1 MKIIDLKV
9 EFIDALSDLYPSQ
22 EVLSF
27 FTILAEKHLD
37 LSRLEVALKP
47 NHSVSLTVSKK
58 IKNAIQRLR
67 KFEPIQYIVNEVEFY
82 NLKFYVN
89 RNVFIPRPETEELVF
104 WIVDRHKNRDSKL
117 RRILDIGTGSGC
129 IAISLAFNLPDCEV
143 SAFDISSEA
152 LDVARKNA
160 IINNV
165 NVDFFKEDVLNCK
178 KLPKKY
184 DIIVSN
190 PPYIIENEKNKMQS
204 NVLKYE
210 PDIALFVNND
220 DPLLF
225 YRKIAQLGQ
234 KHLISEGSIY
244 FEINEYLGSELLI
257 LFKTEGYKEI
267 TLHKDIFGKYR
278 MVKCRRDE

>member
-129 IAISLAFNLPDCEV
+129 IAISLAFNLPDCKV

-257 LFKTEGYKEI
+257 LLKTEGYKEI

>member
-9 EFIDALSDLYPSQ
+9 EFIDSLSDLYPSQ

>member
-27 FTILAEKHLD
+27 FTILVEKHLD

-67 KFEPIQYIVNEVEFY
+67 KFEPIQYIVNGVEFY

-104 WIVDRHKNRDSKL
+104 WIVDRHKNRDSKS

-190 PPYIIENEKNKMQS
+190 PPYIIENEKDKMQS

-257 LFKTEGYKEI
+257 LLKTEGYKEI
-267 TLHKDIFGKYR
+267 TLQKDIFGKYR
-278 MVKCRRDE
+278 MVKCRKDE

>member
-1 MKIIDLKV
+1 LKIIDLKV

-27 FTILAEKHLD
+27 FTILVEKHLD

-67 KFEPIQYIVNEVEFY
+67 KFEPIQYIVNGVEFY

-104 WIVDRHKNRDSKL
+104 WIVDRHKNRDSKS

-129 IAISLAFNLPDCEV
+129 IAISLAFNLPDYKV

-190 PPYIIENEKNKMQS
+190 PPYIIENEKDKMQS

-257 LFKTEGYKEI
+257 LLKTEGYKEI
-267 TLHKDIFGKYR
+267 TLQKDIFGKYR
-278 MVKCRRDE
+278 MVKCRKDE

>member
-27 FTILAEKHLD
+27 FTILVEKHLD

-67 KFEPIQYIVNEVEFY
+67 KFEPIQYIVNGVEFY

-104 WIVDRHKNRDSKL
+104 WIVDRHKNRDSKS

-190 PPYIIENEKNKMQS
+190 PPYIIENEKDKMQS

-257 LFKTEGYKEI
+257 LLKTEGYKEI

-278 MVKCRRDE
+278 MVKCRKDE

>member
-67 KFEPIQYIVNEVEFY
+67 KFEPIQYIVNGVEFY

-165 NVDFFKEDVLNCK
+165 NVDFFKEDVLNCT

-257 LFKTEGYKEI
+257 LLKTEGYKEI

-278 MVKCRRDE
+278 MVKCRKDE

>member
-27 FTILAEKHLD
+27 FTILVEKHLD

-67 KFEPIQYIVNEVEFY
+67 KFEPIQYIVNGVEFY

-104 WIVDRHKNRDSKL
+104 WIVDRHKNRDSKS

-129 IAISLAFNLPDCEV
+129 IAISLAFNLPDYKV

-190 PPYIIENEKNKMQS
+190 PPYIIENEKDKMQS

-257 LFKTEGYKEI
+257 LLKTEGYKEI

-278 MVKCRRDE
+278 MVKCRKDE

>member
-1 MKIIDLKV
+1 LKIIDLKV

-47 NHSVSLTVSKK
+47 NHRVSLNVSKK

-67 KFEPIQYIVNEVEFY
+67 KFEPIQYIVNGVEFY

-104 WIVDRHKNRDSKL
+104 WIVDRHKNRDSKS

-129 IAISLAFNLPDCEV
+129 IAISLAFNIPDCEV

-165 NVDFFKEDVLNCK
+165 NVDFFKEDVLNCT

-190 PPYIIENEKNKMQS
+190 PPYIIENEKDKMQS

-257 LFKTEGYKEI
+257 LLKTEGYKEI
-267 TLHKDIFGKYR
+267 TLQKDIFGKYR
-278 MVKCRRDE
+278 MVKCRKDE

>member
-1 MKIIDLKV
+1 LKIIDLKV

-27 FTILAEKHLD
+27 FTILVEKHLD

-67 KFEPIQYIVNEVEFY
+67 KFEPIQYIVNGVEFY

-104 WIVDRHKNRDSKL
+104 WIVDRHKNRDSKS

-129 IAISLAFNLPDCEV
+129 IAISLAFNIPDCEV

-165 NVDFFKEDVLNCK
+165 NVDFFKEDVLNCT

-190 PPYIIENEKNKMQS
+190 PPYIIENEKDKMQS

-257 LFKTEGYKEI
+257 LLKTEGYKEI
-267 TLHKDIFGKYR
+267 TLQKDIFGKYR
-278 MVKCRRDE
+278 MVKCRKDE

>member
-9 EFIDALSDLYPSQ
+9 EFIDSLSDLYPSQ

-257 LFKTEGYKEI
+257 LLKTEGYKEI

>member
-9 EFIDALSDLYPSQ
+9 EFIDSLSDLYPSQ

-190 PPYIIENEKNKMQS
+190 PTYIIENEKNKMQS

>member
-257 LFKTEGYKEI
+257 LLKTEGYKEI

>member
-1 MKIIDLKV
+1 LKIIDLKV

-27 FTILAEKHLD
+27 FTILVEKHLD

-67 KFEPIQYIVNEVEFY
+67 KFEPIQYIVNGVEFY

-129 IAISLAFNLPDCEV
+129 IAISLAFNLPDYKV

-190 PPYIIENEKNKMQS
+190 PPYIIENEKDKMQS

-257 LFKTEGYKEI
+257 LLKTEGYKEI
-267 TLHKDIFGKYR
+267 TLQKDIFGKYR
-278 MVKCRRDE
+278 MVKCRKDE

>member
-27 FTILAEKHLD
+27 FTILVEKHLD

-67 KFEPIQYIVNEVEFY
+67 KFEPIQYIVNGVEFY

-104 WIVDRHKNRDSKL
+104 WIVDRHKNRDSKS

-129 IAISLAFNLPDCEV
+129 IAISLAFNIPDCEV

-190 PPYIIENEKNKMQS
+190 PPYIIENEKDKMQS

-257 LFKTEGYKEI
+257 LLKTEGYKEI
-267 TLHKDIFGKYR
+267 TLQKDIFGKYR
-278 MVKCRRDE
+278 MVKCRKDE

>member
-1 MKIIDLKV
+1 M
-9 EFIDALSDLYPSQ
+9 
-22 EVLSF
+22 
-27 FTILAEKHLD
+27 
-37 LSRLEVALKP
+37 
-47 NHSVSLTVSKK
+47 
-58 IKNAIQRLR
+58 
-67 KFEPIQYIVNEVEFY
+67 NEVEFY

-104 WIVDRHKNRDSKL
+104 WIVDRHKNRDSKS

-160 IINNV
+160 IVNNV

-184 DIIVSN
+184 AIIVSN
-190 PPYIIENEKNKMQS
+190 PPYIIENEKDKMQS
-204 NVLKYE
+204 NVLKYD

-257 LFKTEGYKEI
+257 LLKTEGYKEI

-278 MVKCRRDE
+278 MVKCGKDE

>member
-1 MKIIDLKV
+1 LKIIDLKV

-27 FTILAEKHLD
+27 FTILVEKHLD

-67 KFEPIQYIVNEVEFY
+67 KFEPIQYIVNGVEFY

-104 WIVDRHKNRDSKL
+104 WIVDRHKNRDSKS

-129 IAISLAFNLPDCEV
+129 IAISLAFNLPDYKV

-190 PPYIIENEKNKMQS
+190 PPYIIENEKDKMQS

-257 LFKTEGYKEI
+257 LLKTEGYKEI

-278 MVKCRRDE
+278 MVKCRKDE

>member
-67 KFEPIQYIVNEVEFY
+67 KFEPIQYIVNGVEFY

-104 WIVDRHKNRDSKL
+104 WIVDRHKNRDSKS

-129 IAISLAFNLPDCEV
+129 IAISLAFNIPDCEV

-165 NVDFFKEDVLNCK
+165 NVDFFKEDVLNCT

-190 PPYIIENEKNKMQS
+190 PPYIIENEKDKMQS

-257 LFKTEGYKEI
+257 LLKTEGYKEI
-267 TLHKDIFGKYR
+267 TLQKDIFGKYR
-278 MVKCRRDE
+278 MVKCRKDE

>member
-47 NHSVSLTVSKK
+47 NHRVSLNVSKK

-67 KFEPIQYIVNEVEFY
+67 KFEPIQYIVNGVEFY

-104 WIVDRHKNRDSKL
+104 WIVDRHKNRDSKS

-257 LFKTEGYKEI
+257 LLKTEGYKEI

>member
-1 MKIIDLKV
+1 LKIIDLKV

-27 FTILAEKHLD
+27 FTILVEKHLD

-67 KFEPIQYIVNEVEFY
+67 KFEPIQYIVNGVEFY

-104 WIVDRHKNRDSKL
+104 WIVDRHKNRDSKS

-129 IAISLAFNLPDCEV
+129 IAISLAFNIPDCEV

-190 PPYIIENEKNKMQS
+190 PPYIIENEKDKMQS

-257 LFKTEGYKEI
+257 LLKTEGYKEI

-278 MVKCRRDE
+278 MIKCRKDE

>member
-1 MKIIDLKV
+1 LKIIDLKA

-27 FTILAEKHLD
+27 FTILVEKHLD

-67 KFEPIQYIVNEVEFY
+67 KFEPIQYIVNGVEFY

-104 WIVDRHKNRDSKL
+104 WIVDRHKNHDSKS

-129 IAISLAFNLPDCEV
+129 IAISLAFNLPDYKV

-190 PPYIIENEKNKMQS
+190 PPYIIENEKDKMQS

-257 LFKTEGYKEI
+257 LLKTEGYKEI
-267 TLHKDIFGKYR
+267 TLQKDIFGKYR
-278 MVKCRRDE
+278 MVKCRKDE

>member
-27 FTILAEKHLD
+27 FTILVEKHLD

-67 KFEPIQYIVNEVEFY
+67 KFEPIQYIVNGVEFY

-104 WIVDRHKNRDSKL
+104 WIVDRHKNPDSKS

-190 PPYIIENEKNKMQS
+190 PPYIIENEKDKMQS

-257 LFKTEGYKEI
+257 LLKTEGYKEI

-278 MVKCRRDE
+278 MVKCRKDE

>member
-27 FTILAEKHLD
+27 FTILVEKHLD

-67 KFEPIQYIVNEVEFY
+67 KFEPIQYIVNGVEFY

-104 WIVDRHKNRDSKL
+104 WIVDRHKNRDSKS

-129 IAISLAFNLPDCEV
+129 IAISLAFNLPDYKV

-190 PPYIIENEKNKMQS
+190 PPYIIENEKDKMQS

-257 LFKTEGYKEI
+257 LLKTEGYKEI
-267 TLHKDIFGKYR
+267 TLQKDIFGKYR
-278 MVKCRRDE
+278 MVKCRKDE

>member
-1 MKIIDLKV
+1 MKIIDLKA

-27 FTILAEKHLD
+27 FTILVEKHLD

-67 KFEPIQYIVNEVEFY
+67 KFEPIQYIVNGVEFY

-104 WIVDRHKNRDSKL
+104 WIVDRHKNHDSKS

-129 IAISLAFNLPDCEV
+129 IAISLAFNLPDYKV

-190 PPYIIENEKNKMQS
+190 PPYIIENEKDKMQS

-257 LFKTEGYKEI
+257 LLKTEGYKEI
-267 TLHKDIFGKYR
+267 TLQKDIFGKYR
-278 MVKCRRDE
+278 MVKCRKDE

>member
-27 FTILAEKHLD
+27 FTILVEKHLD

-67 KFEPIQYIVNEVEFY
+67 KFEPIQYIVNGVEFY

-104 WIVDRHKNRDSKL
+104 WIVDRHKNRDSKS

-129 IAISLAFNLPDCEV
+129 IAISLAFNIPDCEV

-165 NVDFFKEDVLNCK
+165 NVDFFKEDVLNCT

-190 PPYIIENEKNKMQS
+190 PPYIIENEKDKMQS

-257 LFKTEGYKEI
+257 LLKTEGYKEI
-267 TLHKDIFGKYR
+267 TLQKDIFGKYR
-278 MVKCRRDE
+278 MVKCRKDE